1 MTRFWTYKDYK
12 VSDFD
17 TDSIIDF
24 KLESTYQLKTI
35 QPVTGQLVQVENS
48 GDGNRIILRKV
59 DENGSWSNDY
69 DLVFKKNATIEF
81 SDRLYNYNVLS
92 FGYAGKEN
100 FDTNLFDE
108 QPTTE
113 TRLILETFSATL
125 IKSFGVGCLNA
136 QSW

>member
-1 MTRFWTYKDYK
+1 M
-12 VSDFD
+12 
-17 TDSIIDF
+17 
-24 KLESTYQLKTI
+24 
-35 QPVTGQLVQVENS
+35 QVENS

-92 FGYAGKEN
+92 FGYVQEEN

-113 TRLILETFSATL
+113 TRLILETLLESIFVDDLKYAWNKFVSH
-125 IKSFGVGCLNA
+125 CN
-136 QSW
+136 